1 MYVADQKKHMFWHI
15 IVIVIM
21 VILLI
26 PYITQKMYFGLLDY
40 VNLAF
45 HEAGHFILALTG
57 NEFIHVSGGTAG
69 QLFVPAAFFI
79 YFFRKKDYG
88 AFFFSLFWFFEN
100 FINIS
105 IYMADA
111 PYQQLPLL
119 GGDGVVHDW
128 VYLCGELKCLRSI
141 EGIAMIVK
149 AAGVMGML
157 ASVMGLGVFTF
168 YRDSQTNSQ

>member
-1 MYVADQKKHMFWHI
+1 MYDTDQKKHMLWHI
-15 IVIVIM
+15 IIIVIM
-21 VILLI
+21 IVLAI
-26 PYITQKMYFGLLDY
+26 PYITQKNYFGLLDY

-57 NEFIHVSGGTAG
+57 NKIIHVLGGTAG
-69 QLFVPAAFFI
+69 QLFVPLAFFI
-79 YFFRKKDYG
+79 YFLRKKDYG

-100 FINIS
+100 FVNIS

-128 VYLCGELKCLRSI
+128 VYLCAEFKCLRTI
-141 EGIAMIVK
+141 ESRAMIVK
-149 AAGVMGML
+149 AVGVMGMI

-168 YRDSQTNSQ
+168 YRDNQAN